1 MELHEITDALKSS
14 SVKDLELVGK
24 AYSFA
29 QNAHKDHKRFS
40 GEPYFSHLCETAKL
54 IAELGAG
61 AAAVAAG
68 LLHDAIED
76 VHVQPET
83 IRKEFGEEVLMLVEG
98 VTKLGH
104 LHYRGVDRYSESM
117 RRLFIA
123 SSRDIRVLIIKL
135 SDRLHNMR
143 TLQFVP
149 KEKQLRIARETLEI
163 YAPIAHRLG
172 IRKINRELE
181 ELSFPITHPEE
192 HARVKALVSERRNE
206 LLKRL
211 GKFHKSVLKG
221 LAKQGVP
228 IVATEERLK
237 GLYSLYTKLRNRDWD
252 IEKIYDI
259 LALRVVVRSI
269 EDCYRALGAIHAI
282 WRPLPGRIKDYI
294 AFPKPNGYRSL
305 HTTVFTGDGGVVEI
319 QIRTEEM
326 HRESEYGAALH
337 AGYKEE
343 ERHAKTGWKESVL
356 GALLS
361 WRGKGALK
369 QPEKKENGALNGEK
383 VENGV
388 PSWVRELGGLD
399 VGLEERE
406 FWEHLREDF
415 FKNRIFIFTPKG
427 DVVDLP
433 TDSSPVDFAY
443 AIHSDIGDHLTGA
456 KVNGKL
462 VPIDTALKNG
472 DIVEILTKE
481 SAHPTTKWIGIA
493 KTSIAKKHIRAALQ
507 KLDQRK

>member
-1 MELHEITDALKSS
+1 MELHDITDALKNP
-14 SVKDLELVGK
+14 SVEDLALVGK
-24 AYSFA
+24 AYRFA
-29 QNAHKDHKRFS
+29 EDAHKNHKRFS
-40 GEPYFSHLCETAKL
+40 GEPYFVHLFETAKL

-61 AAAVAAG
+61 AFAVAAG
-68 LLHDAIED
+68 LLHDSIED
-76 VHVQPET
+76 VNVQPET

-104 LHYRGVDRYSESM
+104 LRYRGVDRYSESM

-123 SSRDIRVLIIKL
+123 SSKDIRVLFIKL
-135 SDRLHNMR
+135 CDRLHNMR
-143 TLQFVP
+143 TLQHVP

-181 ELSFPITHPEE
+181 ELSFPITNPEE
-192 HARVKALVSERRNE
+192 YARVKKLVSERKNE
-206 LLKRL
+206 LLKKL
-211 GKFHKSVLKG
+211 GKFHKSILKG
-221 LAKQGVP
+221 FARQNVP

-237 GLYSLYTKLRNRDWD
+237 GLHSLYTKLRSRDWD

-305 HTTVFTGDGGVVEI
+305 HTTVFTGDGGVIEI

-326 HRESEYGAALH
+326 HLESEYGAALH
-337 AGYKEE
+337 ADYKERGRNE
-343 ERHAKTGWKESVL
+343 KTGWKESLL

-361 WRGKGALK
+361 WRNKLALE
-369 QPEKKENGALNGEK
+369 QTEKKEHSARNGERA
-383 VENGV
+383 ENGV

-399 VGLEERE
+399 SAMGEQE
-406 FWEHLREDF
+406 FWKHLREDF
-415 FKNRIFIFTPKG
+415 FKNRIFTFTPKG

-433 TDSSPVDFAY
+433 TDSSPIDFAY
-443 AIHSDIGDHLTGA
+443 AIHSDIGDHLVGA

-462 VPIDTALKNG
+462 VHIDTALRNG
-472 DIVEILTKE
+472 DIVEILIKE
-481 SAHPTTKWIGIA
+481 NAHPTAKWVGIA
-493 KTSIAKKHIRAALQ
+493 RTSIAKKHIRVALQ
-507 KLDQRK
+507 RQRPA